1 MFSISNTLTSLNYDD
16 CTYLNTT
23 SRPSKTIIDCDK
35 YKLYSK
41 IDKNIDIIYE
51 FSYINHQNKPK
62 EFFILQEIINK
73 LKIIDDYKYSFALS
87 FDTIIINEMEHN
99 NIIISLD
106 TEINIR
112 KLIENVISIL
122 KIIENDN
129 ILILSFVH
137 LYTYTSIELLMI
149 LSGLFNKVKIF
160 YCKLIQKNIFIG
172 LNYKHNGNI
181 IVFFKNVYTKLNK
194 NTYIKKFGVNL
205 EKSYENKVLN
215 YNSIIFDYYINIY
228 NKYYIIEL
236 IEEKEYLF
244 KRYQKKNRIIKNIIN
259 CNHDLTI
266 CNFHDCYICKKCYEL
281 FNLFY

>member
-129 ILILSFVH
+129 ILILSFVD

-160 YCKLIQKNIFIG
+160 YCKLIQK
-172 LNYKHNGNI
+172 
-181 IVFFKNVYTKLNK
+181 K